1 MRALRKGCREHLSV
15 SFTLK
20 AWRDGKDGGGRQVE
34 VNKEMAA
41 MVREDMGAG
50 PCEDDLELWVLGEL
64 VGEGGVGGGCLGGY
78 GRGKT
83 RKPGDKLRCEDQ
95 NLGD

>member
-20 AWRDGKDGGGRQVE
+20 ACRDGKDGGQDGRQVE

-41 MVREDMGAG
+41 IVREDMGAVL
-50 PCEDDLELWVLGEL
+50 CEDDLELWRRL
-64 VGEGGVGGGCLGGY
+64 GGGGF
-78 GRGKT
+78 
-83 RKPGDKLRCEDQ
+83 KPGDRIRCGEQ
-95 NLGD
+95 SLAG

>member
-20 AWRDGKDGGGRQVE
+20 ARRDGKDGGGGQVE

-41 MVREDMGAG
+41 MVREDMGAV
-50 PCEDDLELWVLGEL
+50 PCEDDLEPCG
-64 VGEGGVGGGCLGGY
+64 GREGGRGEVGCRGGG
-78 GRGKT
+78 
-83 RKPGDKLRCEDQ
+83 KPGRQVIK
-95 NLGD
+95 